1 MSPTAV
7 QRISRTLMS
16 VLFLV
21 AGIRK
26 LIAWDATVAYLGSSG
41 LPLAELIVPL
51 VVLLEIG
58 GAVALIAGWR
68 LRELSILL
76 AFYSV
81 ATALIAHRF
90 WSVDPAQ
97 FNSQL
102 NNFFKNIAI
111 AGGFLLLWSQNQR
124 QNDNRSVAA

>member
-1 MSPTAV
+1 MSPTAI
-7 QRISRTLMS
+7 QRISRALMS
-16 VLFLV
+16 ALFLV

-26 LIAWDATVAYLGSSG
+26 LIAWNGTVAYFGSSG
-41 LPLAELIVPL
+41 LPLAELVVPL

-68 LRELSILL
+68 LRELSIVL

-90 WSVDPAQ
+90 WNVEPTQ
-97 FNSQL
+97 FNGQL
-102 NNFFKNIAI
+102 NNFFKNFAI
-111 AGGFLLLWSQNQR
+111 AGGFFLLWSQNR
-124 QNDNRSVAA
+124 REEDNRSVAA